1 MTISKETILAIVRD
15 YHGLEV
21 TDAELELVLADLR
34 RYERIMNMLEEL
46 DLSKPRGS
54 EERLVAAVAAFY
66 RRHRA
71 ADRALAGSGETRRG
85 WRERSRAMTSTY
97 AKVAGRSAKRGKA

>member
-46 DLSKPRGS
+46 DLSGVVSARLPKIA
-54 EERLVAAVAAFY
+54 EE
-66 RRHRA
+66 
-71 ADRALAGSGETRRG
+71 GETD
-85 WRERSRAMTSTY
+85 
-97 AKVAGRSAKRGKA
+97 VQ

>member
-46 DLSKPRGS
+46 DLTGVVSARLPKIA
-54 EERLVAAVAAFY
+54 EEE
-66 RRHRA
+66 
-71 ADRALAGSGETRRG
+71 ETD
-85 WRERSRAMTSTY
+85 
-97 AKVAGRSAKRGKA
+97 VQ